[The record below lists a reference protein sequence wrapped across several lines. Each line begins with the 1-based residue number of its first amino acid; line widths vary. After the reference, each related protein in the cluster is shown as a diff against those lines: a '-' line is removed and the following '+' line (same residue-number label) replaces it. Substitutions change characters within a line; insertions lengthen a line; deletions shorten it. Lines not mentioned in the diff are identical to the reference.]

1 MSPVKKIN
9 RKRKSRVA
17 LLDEVEVVSVHGNEG
32 DIHDDVSS
40 SVNTSE
46 ILKAVIFKTDC
57 CLPNTKLAPKN
68 KNAYLPYKEEEWS
81 PLFLYRTPFDLTL
94 AAIRQ
99 SGSEGIGRCQI
110 GKTYGMDTTTKA
122 GNRRVSTNIVN
133 GIKSFPDH
141 FGQYQKMEGKIRC
154 IKYYWK
160 VAAHPESFIYLFKN
174 WKEVVGD
181 DCPFR
186 IGEVLKFPNTNLSTL
201 RMSDVSLRRLID
213 IMKVLKEHRVI
224 VTVHHLMK
232 IITDMEVE
240 YGLCYQ
246 IDKKSLL
253 KCLKALE
260 KKGYLHMFQTVVVEE
275 FRSNKILVITES
287 DITEAS
293 HPEVEAAIRV
303 TISEYNERGRVFPH
317 GQLRL
322 CRKNPGKDGDKSP
335 DFTLEDI
342 EMLENDNLK
351 EMTVD
356 KRLAMFRLQMMRRLS
371 IFFPEQQSYLRGYG
385 FFAGIMPVIS
395 GYPAHISYVFLVSS
409 FFKIFVDAPKFY
421 PAIQKSWVQ
430 GLFLKIRA
438 RMLQKAIF
446 DQVKHQISLVK
457 QGSFFPQTESTDENV
472 VSVDKN
478 NSNLVSPTASAT
490 NEKLPMNTRLPNDM
504 YGQQNK
510 MIRCC
515 IIHQL
520 VWHCLY
526 GLPQG
531 TKPNVWER
539 FLPYQALGSGIPV
552 NQCPVYVDDESPYR
566 FIPPIPPHQ
575 DLPHGWFL
583 LQDLI
588 NVLPLSIYVLFV
600 NMKNKVD
607 VIEPYLKDP
616 VLRHML
622 ISDLPINI
630 RMKLLGN
637 KKAVLQL
644 EHILL
649 TLCGF
654 GLARVGPTVDA
665 KKVTN
670 IELQYFYLS
679 RNGYLRDTSTSQ
691 KGYCRVSMPIDQ
703 YTKYEYVFDTMDDV
717 ICYWHHLRAIV
728 QSTPLSFRMETS
740 QEDVRLY
747 KKYTIG
753 MFDRSQIV
761 KPFED
766 LSTTFSPVLP
776 HDGCAGFDCS
786 FFIHL
791 RRHWDLNPRPMEFV
805 SWFLHEWRRA
815 TEKTKSL
822 IESRVKNYQNSWNSY
837 FRALVPSEI
846 GIFRRTSSEGHALV
860 RANPGFLGRKSSS
873 CGSKSFKGKKK
884 RPYDEVD
891 IISEQRRVH
900 LRNRFTSLERN
911 MLILIR
917 AVSFFLNPMYR
928 FWLEPAVLRDIMHE
942 NVQEARSKT
951 VQSLMAAGVREMKRV
966 ERVTYLQRIVK
977 NLSSFKEMRLLRS
990 QLAFHPISDSALKK
1004 KESEKLPKTSE
1015 SDESFEKFMS
1025 TGKLNISTEVQK
1037 TMAVPMRSQK
1047 PKDSNQIRHCVAFN
1061 VVVGALISEQDLADK
1076 SMECIFEKL
1085 GVSAVTRVLEQLRI
1099 DGLIT
1104 RQRFPIEDSKFSW
1117 KNQATLSFN
1126 FRHFFNH
1133 RFHPDMLEQLIE
1145 SSEEMEH
1152 GTDFAA
1158 DDDTAGSV
1166 AAATRCFYAGPVLKI
1181 TMDDNVLECFDA
1193 SSQEQIVNATK
1204 QLRYLESADLHLER
1218 ITVKPEGDCTPCD
1231 IPDLQYIFNSLKQVY
1246 SSEMIRNINFDDYLM
1261 SQSIPSRSFLRRV
1274 HTAINES
1281 KFVGLSIEELAIILK
1296 SSGSMV
1302 SLAVQ
1307 QMKVDSQLVTVGVDT
1322 VRYVLPA
1329 YSDCWLVP
1337 YGKLVYVPAPWFTPS
1352 GEIHAPAVRWMAEGV
1367 LFSIISRPGCPIDEL
1382 KRRFAYVLQPRMLL
1396 EMIRI
1401 LELCS
1406 CIRIQKLTSRT
1417 FRRKSAFENVQL
1429 ETDVFYVSAT
1439 KNAIEQFSRIFGSI
1453 PLPAI
1458 LKSTRLED
1466 I

>member
-1 MSPVKKIN
+1 MAPVTKIG
-9 RKRKSRVA
+9 RKRKRVE
-17 LLDEVEVVSVHGNEG
+17 LLDDEVEVNSVQ
-32 DIHDDVSS
+32 DDEAADVLDGVSS

-46 ILKAVIFKTDC
+46 VREAGTSKIDRSSPNSNKT
-57 CLPNTKLAPKN
+57 
-68 KNAYLPYKEEEWS
+68 AYLPYKEGEWS

-94 AAIRQ
+94 TAIRQ
-99 SGSEGIGRCQI
+99 SGSEGIGRYEI

-122 GNRRVSTNIVN
+122 GNRRVSANIVN

-160 VAAHPESFIYLFKN
+160 VAAHPESFIYLFKS
-174 WKEVVGD
+174 WKAVVGD

-186 IGEVLKFPNTNLSTL
+186 IGEVLRFPNTNLSTL

-224 VTVHHLMK
+224 VTIHHFMK
-232 IITDMEVE
+232 IITDMEIE
-240 YGLCYQ
+240 YGLHYQ

-287 DITEAS
+287 DIAEAS

-322 CRKNPGKDGDKSP
+322 SHKKPEKDGEKSS
-335 DFTLEDI
+335 DFTPEDI
-342 EMLENDNLK
+342 EMLENDSLN
-351 EMTVD
+351 EMTVV

-371 IFFPEQQSYLRGYG
+371 IIFPEQQSHN
-385 FFAGIMPVIS
+385 AVESHS
-395 GYPAHISYVFLVSS
+395 G
-409 FFKIFVDAPKFY
+409 
-421 PAIQKSWVQ
+421 
-430 GLFLKIRA
+430 
-438 RMLQKAIF
+438 LQSEPQDINEAEIA
-446 DQVKHQISLVK
+446 L
-457 QGSFFPQTESTDENV
+457 PQTERIGENENAI
-472 VSVDKN
+472 SVDESS
-478 NSNLVSPTASAT
+478 SNLASPSASAT
-490 NEKLPMNTRLPNDM
+490 NEKLSVNTRLPNDM

-510 MIRCC
+510 MIRCY

-539 FLPYQALGSGIPV
+539 FPPYQAPGPGISV
-552 NQCPVYVDDESPYR
+552 NQCPVYIDDESPYR

-575 DLPHGWFL
+575 DLPNGWFL

-600 NMKNKVD
+600 NMKTKVD
-607 VIEPYLKDP
+607 VIESYLRDP
-616 VLRHML
+616 ILRHML

-630 RMKLLGN
+630 RMKLLSN

-665 KKVTN
+665 KKVTSV
-670 IELQYFYLS
+670 ELQYFYLPRS
-679 RNGYLRDTSTSQ
+679 GYLRDTSTSQ

-728 QSTPLSFRMETS
+728 QSTPLSFRMETL

-766 LSTTFSPVLP
+766 LSTTVFPILP
-776 HDGCAGFDCS
+776 HDGCAGFDSS

-805 SWFLHEWRRA
+805 NWFLHEWRRA
-815 TEKTKSL
+815 TEKSKSL
-822 IESRVKNYQNSWNSY
+822 VESRVKNYQNSWNSY
-837 FRALVPSEI
+837 FRALVPPDS
-846 GIFRRTSSEGHALV
+846 GIFRRSEIEFRQIHVFLIFFYRTSNESHALV
-860 RANPGFLGRKSSS
+860 RSNPGSLGRKSCSY
-873 CGSKSFKGKKK
+873 GSKSLKGKKK

-917 AVSFFLNPMYR
+917 AVGFFLNPMYR

-951 VQSLMAAGVREMKRV
+951 VQSLMAAGVREMKRA

-977 NLSSFKEMRLLRS
+977 NLASFKEMRALRS
-990 QLAFHPISDSALKK
+990 QLAFHPISDPASKK
-1004 KESEKLPKTSE
+1004 KFFIEAFNKAKQLLFMELSVIHLRESEKLPKTSE

-1025 TGKLNISTEVQK
+1025 IGKINISTEVQK
-1037 TMAVPMRSQK
+1037 TAAVPVRSQK
-1047 PKDSNQIRHCVAFN
+1047 PKDPNQIRHCVAFN
-1061 VVVGALISEQDLADK
+1061 VVVGALISEQDLTDK

-1085 GVSAVTRVLEQLRI
+1085 GVPAVTRVLEQLRI

-1117 KNQATLSFN
+1117 KSQATLSFN

-1145 SSEEMEH
+1145 SSKEMEH

-1158 DDDTAGSV
+1158 DDDTAGTV
-1166 AAATRCFYAGPVLKI
+1166 AAVTRCFYAGPSLKI
-1181 TMDDNVLECFDA
+1181 TVDDDVLECFDA
-1193 SSQEQIVNATK
+1193 SSQDQIVNATK

-1218 ITVKPEGDCTPCD
+1218 ITVTPEGDCTSCD
-1231 IPDLQYIFNSLKQVY
+1231 VPDVQQVLNSLKRTY
-1246 SSEMIRNINFDDYLM
+1246 SLEVIRNTNFDDYLM
-1261 SQSIPSRSFLRRV
+1261 LQSIPSRSFLRRI
-1274 HTAINES
+1274 HTAVKES
-1281 KFVGLSIEELAIILK
+1281 KFIGMSVEELTIILK
-1296 SSGSMV
+1296 SSGSV
-1302 SLAVQ
+1302 VNLAVQ
-1307 QMKVDSQLVTVGVDT
+1307 QMETDSQLVTVGVDT
-1322 VRYVLPA
+1322 VRYVLPT

-1337 YGKLVYVPAPWFTPS
+1337 YEKLVYVPAPWFMLS

-1396 EMIRI
+1396 EIVRI

-1417 FRRKSAFENVQL
+1417 FRRKSLFENVQM

-1439 KNAIEQFSRIFGSI
+1439 KNAMEQFSRIFGAI

-1458 LKSTRLED
+1458 LKSTRPED
-1466 I
+1466 V

>member
-1 MSPVKKIN
+1 MVPVTKIG
-9 RKRKSRVA
+9 RKRKRA
-17 LLDEVEVVSVHGNEG
+17 GLLDEKVGVVSVQEDEAANVL
-32 DIHDDVSS
+32 DDVSIS
-40 SVNTSE
+40 INTSE
-46 ILKAVIFKTDC
+46 IYEAGTSKIDN
-57 CLPNTKLAPKN
+57 CLPKSN
-68 KNAYLPYKEEEWS
+68 KTAYLPYKEDEWS
-81 PLFLYRTPFDLTL
+81 PLFLYRTPFDLTV

-99 SGSEGIGRCQI
+99 SGSEGIGRYEI

-122 GNRRVSTNIVN
+122 GNRRVSANIVN

-141 FGQYQKMEGKIRC
+141 FGQYQKMEGKVRC

-174 WKEVVGD
+174 WKAVVGD

-213 IMKVLKEHRVI
+213 IMKVLKKHHVI
-224 VTVHHLMK
+224 VTIHHFMK
-232 IITDMEVE
+232 IITDMEVK
-240 YGLCYQ
+240 YGLPYQ

-287 DITEAS
+287 DIAEAS
-293 HPEVEAAIRV
+293 HPEIEAAIRV
-303 TISEYNERGRVFPH
+303 MIGEYNERGRVFPH

-322 CRKNPGKDGDKSP
+322 SRKKPEKSDDRSF
-335 DFTLEDI
+335 DFTPEDV
-342 EMLENDNLK
+342 EMLENDNLN
-351 EMTVD
+351 EMTID

-371 IFFPEQQSYLRGYG
+371 IIFPEQQSYNAVESHFG
-385 FFAGIMPVIS
+385 FQDELPNTTNQTGIV
-395 GYPAHISYVFLVSS
+395 L
-409 FFKIFVDAPKFY
+409 
-421 PAIQKSWVQ
+421 
-430 GLFLKIRA
+430 
-438 RMLQKAIF
+438 
-446 DQVKHQISLVK
+446 
-457 QGSFFPQTESTDENV
+457 PQTERIGENTISMYESNSNV
-472 VSVDKN
+472 VSP
-478 NSNLVSPTASAT
+478 SAPAT
-490 NEKLPMNTRLPNDM
+490 NEKLPMKTRLPNDM

-539 FLPYQALGSGIPV
+539 FPPYQAPGPGLPV
-552 NQCPVYVDDESPYR
+552 NQCPVYIDDESPYR
-566 FIPPIPPHQ
+566 FVPPIPPHQ

-600 NMKNKVD
+600 NMKSKVD
-607 VIEPYLKDP
+607 VIEFYLRDP

-630 RMKLLGN
+630 RVKLLGN

-654 GLARVGPTVDA
+654 GLARVGPAVDA
-665 KKVTN
+665 KKVSDV
-670 IELQYFYLS
+670 EVQYFYLS
-679 RNGYLRDTSTSQ
+679 RSGYLRDTSTSQ

-728 QSTPLSFRMETS
+728 QSTPLSFRIEIP

-766 LSTTFSPVLP
+766 LSSTFSPVLP
-776 HDGCAGFDCS
+776 HDGCAGFDSS

-805 SWFLHEWRRA
+805 NWFLHEWRRA
-815 TEKTKSL
+815 TEKAKPL
-822 IESRVKNYQNSWNSY
+822 VESRVKNYQNSWNSY
-837 FRALVPSEI
+837 FKALVPPDS
-846 GIFRRTSSEGHALV
+846 GIFRRTSSESHTLV
-860 RANPGFLGRKSSS
+860 RANPGSLGRKSGSY
-873 CGSKSFKGKKK
+873 GSKSFKRKKK

-917 AVSFFLNPMYR
+917 AVGFFLNPMYR

-951 VQSLMAAGVREMKRV
+951 VQSLMAAGVREMKRA

-977 NLSSFKEMRLLRS
+977 NLASFKEMRALRS
-990 QLAFHPISDSALKK
+990 QLAFHPISDPALKK
-1004 KESEKLPKTSE
+1004 KFFIEAFTRAKQLLFMESEKLPKTSE

-1025 TGKLNISTEVQK
+1025 IGKINISTEVQK
-1037 TMAVPMRSQK
+1037 TMVVPMRSQK
-1047 PKDSNQIRHCVAFN
+1047 PKDPNQIRHCVAFN
-1061 VVVGALISEQDLADK
+1061 VVVGALISEQDLTDK

-1085 GVSAVTRVLEQLRI
+1085 GVPAVTRVLEQLRI

-1117 KNQATLSFN
+1117 KSQATLSFN
-1126 FRHFFNH
+1126 FRHFFSH
-1133 RFHPDMLEQLIE
+1133 RFHPDILEQLIE
-1145 SSEEMEH
+1145 SSKEMEH
-1152 GTDFAA
+1152 GTGFAA

-1166 AAATRCFYAGPVLKI
+1166 AATTRCFYAGPLLKI

-1193 SSQEQIVNATK
+1193 SSQEQIMNATK

-1231 IPDLQYIFNSLKQVY
+1231 VPDLQHILNSLKQTY
-1246 SSEMIRNINFDDYLM
+1246 SLEMIRNTNFDDYLM
-1261 SQSIPSRSFLRRV
+1261 SQSISSRSFLRRI
-1274 HTAINES
+1274 HTVIKES
-1281 KFVGLSIEELAIILK
+1281 KFIGLSIEELTIILK
-1296 SSGSMV
+1296 SSGSV
-1302 SLAVQ
+1302 ISLAVQ
-1307 QMKVDSQLVTVGVDT
+1307 QMEADSQLVTVGVDT
-1322 VRYVLPA
+1322 IRFVLPA

-1337 YGKLVYVPAPWFTPS
+1337 YGKLVYVPAPWLTPS

-1382 KRRFAYVLQPRMLL
+1382 KRRFSYVLQPRMLL
-1396 EMIRI
+1396 EIVRI
-1401 LELCS
+1401 LELCN
-1406 CIRIQKLTSRT
+1406 CIRIQKLTSRI
-1417 FRRKSAFENVQL
+1417 FRRKSLFESDQM
-1429 ETDVFYVSAT
+1429 ETDIFYMSAT
-1439 KNAIEQFSRIFGSI
+1439 ENAMEQFSRIFGAI

-1458 LKSTRLED
+1458 FKSTRPED

>member
-1 MSPVKKIN
+1 MIPVTKIS
-9 RKRKSRVA
+9 RKRKGDVE
-17 LLDEVEVVSVHGNEG
+17 LLDKMEVNVRR
-32 DIHDDVSS
+32 D
-40 SVNTSE
+40 E
-46 ILKAVIFKTDC
+46 ILDVVNDISSLTNPSDVHETDTSKGDRN
-57 CLPNTKLAPKN
+57 LPNN
-68 KNAYLPYKEEEWS
+68 NNRNAYLPYKEGEWS

-99 SGSEGIGRCQI
+99 SGSEGIGRYEI

-133 GIKSFPDH
+133 GTKSFPDH

-174 WKEVVGD
+174 WKAVVGD

-213 IMKVLKEHRVI
+213 IMKILKEHRVI
-224 VTVHHLMK
+224 VTVHHFMK
-232 IITDMEVE
+232 IITDMELE
-240 YGLCYQ
+240 YGFHYQ

-260 KKGYLHMFQTVVVEE
+260 KKGYLHMFQIIVVEE
-275 FRSNKILVITES
+275 FRSNKILVITKS
-287 DITEAS
+287 DIVEAS
-293 HPEVEAAIRV
+293 HSEIEAAIRL

-322 CRKNPGKDGDKSP
+322 GCKKPGKDGDKSSDLAP
-335 DFTLEDI
+335 EDI
-342 EMLENDNLK
+342 KMLDNDSLK
-351 EMTVD
+351 EMTID

-371 IFFPEQQSYLRGYG
+371 IIFPEQQSYNTVDGQFELQSE
-385 FFAGIMPVIS
+385 PPDIS
-395 GYPAHISYVFLVSS
+395 SETETIFPKNGHI
-409 FFKIFVDAPKFY
+409 
-421 PAIQKSWVQ
+421 
-430 GLFLKIRA
+430 
-438 RMLQKAIF
+438 
-446 DQVKHQISLVK
+446 
-457 QGSFFPQTESTDENV
+457 DENA
-472 VSVDKN
+472 VSVDESS
-478 NSNLVSPTASAT
+478 SNLVQPIASAI
-490 NEKLPMNTRLPNDM
+490 NKKLPMNTRLPTDM

-520 VWHCLY
+520 IWHCLY

-539 FLPYQALGSGIPV
+539 FPPYQALGPGMPV
-552 NQCPVYVDDESPYR
+552 SQCPVYVDDESPYR
-566 FIPPIPPHQ
+566 FVPPIPPHQ

-588 NVLPLSIYVLFV
+588 TVLPLSIYMLFV

-607 VIEPYLKDP
+607 VVEFYLKDP
-616 VLRHML
+616 ILRHML

-649 TLCGF
+649 TLSGF
-654 GLARVGPTVDA
+654 GLVRVGPTVDA
-665 KKVTN
+665 KKVAN
-670 IELQYFYLS
+670 VELQYFYLS
-679 RNGYLRDTSTSQ
+679 RSGCLRDTSTSQ

-703 YTKYEYVFDTMDDV
+703 YTKYEYAFDTMDDV
-717 ICYWHHLRAIV
+717 IYYWHHLRAIV
-728 QSTPLSFRMETS
+728 QSTPLSFRMEIS

-753 MFDRSQIV
+753 MFDRSQIA

-766 LSTTFSPVLP
+766 LSTTFPPILP
-776 HDGCAGFDCS
+776 HDGCAGFDSS

-791 RRHWDLNPRPMEFV
+791 RRHWDLNPRPIEFV
-805 SWFLHEWRRA
+805 NWFLHEWRRA
-815 TEKTKSL
+815 SEKS
-822 IESRVKNYQNSWNSY
+822 
-837 FRALVPSEI
+837 RALVPSDN
-846 GIFRRTSSEGHALV
+846 GIFRRMSSENHVMV
-860 RANPGFLGRKSSS
+860 RTNPGSLGRKNSSY
-873 CGSKSFKGKKK
+873 GSKSFKRKKK
-884 RPYDEVD
+884 RPYDEID
-891 IISEQRRVH
+891 IISDQRRVH
-900 LRNRFTSLERN
+900 LRNRFSSLERN

-917 AVSFFLNPMYR
+917 AVGFFLNPMYR

-951 VQSLMAAGVREMKRV
+951 VQSLMAAGVREMKRP

-977 NLSSFKEMRLLRS
+977 NLASFKEMRVLRS
-990 QLAFHPISDSALKK
+990 QLAFHPITDPALKK
-1004 KESEKLPKTSE
+1004 KFFIEAFNKAKQLLFMESEKLPKTSE
-1015 SDESFEKFMS
+1015 GDESFEKFMS
-1025 TGKLNISTEVQK
+1025 TGKINIFAEVQK
-1037 TMAVPMRSQK
+1037 IMAVPVRSQK
-1047 PKDSNQIRHCVAFN
+1047 PKDPNQIRHCIAFN
-1061 VVVGALISEQDLADK
+1061 VIVGALISEQDLTDK

-1085 GVSAVTRVLEQLRI
+1085 GIPTVTKVLEQLRI

-1117 KNQATLSFN
+1117 KSQATLSFN

-1133 RFHPDMLEQLIE
+1133 RFHPDILEQFIQ
-1145 SSEEMEH
+1145 SSEEMER
-1152 GTDFAA
+1152 GTGFAA
-1158 DDDTAGSV
+1158 DDDTAGTV
-1166 AAATRCFYAGPVLKI
+1166 AAAARCFYTKPILKI
-1181 TMDDNVLECFDA
+1181 TMDDNVLECFDT
-1193 SSQEQIVNATK
+1193 SSQEQIMNATK

-1218 ITVKPEGDCTPCD
+1218 ITVNPEGNCTSCD
-1231 IPDLQYIFNSLKQVY
+1231 VPDLHYILNSLKKICSLELIQ
-1246 SSEMIRNINFDDYLM
+1246 NTNFDDYLM
-1261 SQSIPSRSFLRRV
+1261 TQSILSRPFLRRV
-1274 HTAINES
+1274 HTAIKES
-1281 KFVGLSIEELAIILK
+1281 KFIGMSIEELTIILK
-1296 SSGSMV
+1296 NSGSVV

-1307 QMKVDSQLVTVGVDT
+1307 QMEADSQLVTVGVDT

-1337 YGKLVYVPAPWFTPS
+1337 YGKLAYVPAPWFTPS
-1352 GEIHAPAVRWMAEGV
+1352 GEIHAPAVRWMAEGI
-1367 LFSIISRPGCPIDEL
+1367 LFSIINRPGCPIDEL
-1382 KRRFAYVLQPRMLL
+1382 KKRFAYVLQPRMLL
-1396 EMIRI
+1396 EIVRV

-1406 CIRIQKLTSRT
+1406 CIHIQKLTSRT
-1417 FRRKSAFENVQL
+1417 FKRKSLFENVQM
-1429 ETDVFYVSAT
+1429 EMDIFYVSAT
-1439 KNAIEQFSRIFGSI
+1439 KNAMERFSRIFSAV
-1453 PLPAI
+1453 PLPVI
-1458 LKSTRLED
+1458 FKSTRSED

>member
-1 MSPVKKIN
+1 MASVTKIN
-9 RKRKSRVA
+9 RKRKSRIE
-17 LLDEVEVVSVHGNEG
+17 LLDEVEIISIQENEAG
-32 DIHDDVSS
+32 DVLDSVSS
-40 SVNTSE
+40 PINTSDVHE
-46 ILKAVIFKTDC
+46 ACTSKAYR
-57 CLPNTKLAPKN
+57 CLLNINN
-68 KNAYLPYKEEEWS
+68 KNAYLPYKEGEWS

-99 SGSEGIGRCQI
+99 SGSEGIGRYEI
-110 GKTYGMDTTTKA
+110 GKTYGMDTRAKA
-122 GNRRVSTNIVN
+122 GNRRVSANIVN

-224 VTVHHLMK
+224 VTIHHFMK
-232 IITDMEVE
+232 IITDIELG
-240 YGLCYQ
+240 YGLRYQ

-287 DITEAS
+287 DIAKAS

-322 CRKNPGKDGDKSP
+322 SHKKSEKDGEKSS
-335 DFTLEDI
+335 DFTLEDAEI
-342 EMLENDNLK
+342 LENDSLK

-371 IFFPEQQSYLRGYG
+371 IIFPEQQCYNTVGTHFG
-385 FFAGIMPVIS
+385 FQPPDINCETGII
-395 GYPAHISYVFLVSS
+395 L
-409 FFKIFVDAPKFY
+409 
-421 PAIQKSWVQ
+421 
-430 GLFLKIRA
+430 
-438 RMLQKAIF
+438 
-446 DQVKHQISLVK
+446 
-457 QGSFFPQTESTDENV
+457 PQTECRGENA
-472 VSVDKN
+472 VSVDE
-478 NSNLVSPTASAT
+478 SSSTS
-490 NEKLPMNTRLPNDM
+490 EKLLLNTRLLSDM

-520 VWHCLY
+520 AWHCLY

-539 FLPYQALGSGIPV
+539 FPPCQAPGPGMPV
-552 NQCPVYVDDESPYR
+552 SQCPVYVDDESPYR
-566 FIPPIPPHQ
+566 FVPPIPSHQ

-600 NMKNKVD
+600 NMKNKVE
-607 VIEPYLKDP
+607 VIESYLKDP

-630 RMKLLGN
+630 RVKLLSN

-665 KKVTN
+665 KKVINT
-670 IELQYFYLS
+670 ELQYFYLA
-679 RNGYLRDTSTSQ
+679 RGGYLRDTSTSQ

-703 YTKYEYVFDTMDDV
+703 YTKYEYIFDTLDDV
-717 ICYWHHLRAIV
+717 IYYWHHLRAIV

-740 QEDVRLY
+740 QEDVRMY

-766 LSTTFSPVLP
+766 VCATFSPVLP
-776 HDGCAGFDCS
+776 HDGCAGFDSS

-791 RRHWDLNPRPMEFV
+791 RRHWDINPRPIEFV

-815 TEKTKSL
+815 TEKTKSFV
-822 IESRVKNYQNSWNSY
+822 ESRVKNYQNSWNSY
-837 FRALVPSEI
+837 FRALVPSDS
-846 GIFRRTSSEGHALV
+846 GIFRRTASDNHALV
-860 RANPGFLGRKSSS
+860 RANPGSLGRKSSYYS
-873 CGSKSFKGKKK
+873 SKSFKGKKK

-917 AVSFFLNPMYR
+917 AVGFFLNPMYR

-951 VQSLMAAGVREMKRV
+951 VQSLMAAGVREMKRA

-977 NLSSFKEMRLLRS
+977 NLSSFKEMRALRS

-1004 KESEKLPKTSE
+1004 KFFIEAFNKAKQLLFMESEKLPKTSE
-1015 SDESFEKFMS
+1015 DDESFEKFINI
-1025 TGKLNISTEVQK
+1025 GKINISTEVQR
-1037 TMAVPMRSQK
+1037 TLAVPIRSQK
-1047 PKDSNQIRHCVAFN
+1047 PKDPNQIRHCVAFN
-1061 VVVGALISEQDLADK
+1061 VVVGALISEQDLTNK
-1076 SMECIFEKL
+1076 SMEYIFEKL
-1085 GVSAVTRVLEQLRI
+1085 GVPAVTRILEQLRI

-1117 KNQATLSFN
+1117 KSQATLSFN

-1133 RFHPDMLEQLIE
+1133 RFHPDMLEQLIG
-1145 SSEEMEH
+1145 SSEEMER
-1152 GTDFAA
+1152 GTEFSA
-1158 DDDTAGSV
+1158 DDDSAGTV
-1166 AAATRCFYAGPVLKI
+1166 AAVTRCFYAGPALKI
-1181 TMDDNVLECFDA
+1181 IMDDNVLECFDA

-1218 ITVKPEGDCTPCD
+1218 ITVKPEGDYTLCD
-1231 IPDLQYIFNSLKQVY
+1231 IPDLQQILDSLKQIY
-1246 SSEMIRNINFDDYLM
+1246 SLEMIRNANFDDYLM
-1261 SQSIPSRSFLRRV
+1261 LQSTFSRSFLRRI
-1274 HTAINES
+1274 HTAIKES
-1281 KFVGLSIEELAIILK
+1281 KFIGMSIEELTIVLK
-1296 SSGSMV
+1296 NTGSVV

-1307 QMKVDSQLVTVGVDT
+1307 QMVEDSQLITVGVDT

-1337 YGKLVYVPAPWFTPS
+1337 YGKLVYVPAPWFTPC
-1352 GEIHAPAVRWMAEGV
+1352 GEIYAPAVRWMAEGV
-1367 LFSIISRPGCPIDEL
+1367 LFSIIGRPGCPIDEL
-1382 KRRFAYVLQPRMLL
+1382 KRQFAYVLQPRMLL

-1417 FRRKSAFENVQL
+1417 FKRRSVFENVQT
-1429 ETDVFYVSAT
+1429 EVEGDVFYVSAT
-1439 KNAIEQFSRIFGSI
+1439 KNAMEQFSRIFGTV
-1453 PLPAI
+1453 PQPAV
-1458 LKSTRLED
+1458 LKSTRPED

>member
-1 MSPVKKIN
+1 MAPVTKIG
-9 RKRKSRVA
+9 RKRKRVE
-17 LLDEVEVVSVHGNEG
+17 LLDEAEVISVQG
-32 DIHDDVSS
+32 DEAADVLDVSS
-40 SVNTSE
+40 SVNASEVHEAGTSK
-46 ILKAVIFKTDC
+46 IDHR
-57 CLPNTKLAPKN
+57 LPNSN
-68 KNAYLPYKEEEWS
+68 KTAYLPYKEGEWS

-99 SGSEGIGRCQI
+99 SGSEGIGRYEI

-122 GNRRVSTNIVN
+122 GNRRVSANIVN
-133 GIKSFPDH
+133 GIKSYPDH

-174 WKEVVGD
+174 WKAVVGD
-181 DCPFR
+181 ECPFR

-224 VTVHHLMK
+224 VTIHHFMK

-240 YGLCYQ
+240 YGIRYQ

-287 DITEAS
+287 DIAEAS

-303 TISEYNERGRVFPH
+303 AISEYNERGRVFPH

-322 CRKNPGKDGDKSP
+322 GRKKSEKSDDKASDFSP
-335 DFTLEDI
+335 EDI
-342 EMLENDNLK
+342 EMLENDSLN

-371 IFFPEQQSYLRGYG
+371 IIFPEKQSYNVVESHSG
-385 FFAGIMPVIS
+385 FQGEPPDTNGTKIVLS
-395 GYPAHISYVFLVSS
+395 HTEHISENAISMDESS
-409 FFKIFVDAPKFY
+409 
-421 PAIQKSWVQ
+421 
-430 GLFLKIRA
+430 
-438 RMLQKAIF
+438 
-446 DQVKHQISLVK
+446 
-457 QGSFFPQTESTDENV
+457 
-472 VSVDKN
+472 
-478 NSNLVSPTASAT
+478 SNLVSPSASAT
-490 NEKLPMNTRLPNDM
+490 NEIKPMNTRLPNDM

-510 MIRCC
+510 MIRCYV
-515 IIHQL
+515 IHQL
-520 VWHCLY
+520 VWHSLY
-526 GLPQG
+526 GLPRG

-539 FLPYQALGSGIPV
+539 FPPYQAPGPGMPV
-552 NQCPVYVDDESPYR
+552 NHCPVYVDDESPYR
-566 FIPPIPPHQ
+566 FVPPIPPHQ

-600 NMKNKVD
+600 NIKNKVD
-607 VIEPYLKDP
+607 VIESYLRDP

-622 ISDLPINI
+622 ISDIPINI
-630 RMKLLGN
+630 RVKLLGN
-637 KKAVLQL
+637 KKAILQL

-654 GLARVGPTVDA
+654 GLARVGPTVYA
-665 KKVTN
+665 KKVTSV
-670 IELQYFYLS
+670 ELQYFYLS
-679 RNGYLRDTSTSQ
+679 RNGYLRDTSTSR

-703 YTKYEYVFDTMDDV
+703 YTKYEYAFDKMDDI

-728 QSTPLSFRMETS
+728 QSTPLSFRIEIP

-766 LSTTFSPVLP
+766 LSTAFSPILP
-776 HDGCAGFDCS
+776 HDGCAGFDSS

-805 SWFLHEWRRA
+805 NWFLHEWRRA

-822 IESRVKNYQNSWNSY
+822 VESRVKNYQNSWNSY
-837 FRALVPSEI
+837 FRALVPPDS
-846 GIFRRTSSEGHALV
+846 GIFRRTCNESHALV
-860 RANPGFLGRKSSS
+860 RANPGSLGRKSSS
-873 CGSKSFKGKKK
+873 YSSKSFKGKKK

-900 LRNRFTSLERN
+900 LRNRFTLLERN

-917 AVSFFLNPMYR
+917 AVGFFLNPMYR

-951 VQSLMAAGVREMKRV
+951 VQSLMAAGVREMKRA

-977 NLSSFKEMRLLRS
+977 NLASFREMRALRS
-990 QLAFHPISDSALKK
+990 QLAFHPISDPVLKK
-1004 KESEKLPKTSE
+1004 KFFIEAFNKAKQLLFMESEKLPKTSE

-1025 TGKLNISTEVQK
+1025 IGKINISTEVQK
-1037 TMAVPMRSQK
+1037 TIAVPMRSQK
-1047 PKDSNQIRHCVAFN
+1047 PKDPNQIRHCVAFN
-1061 VVVGALISEQDLADK
+1061 VIVGALISEQDLTNK

-1085 GVSAVTRVLEQLRI
+1085 GVPAITRVLEQLRI

-1117 KNQATLSFN
+1117 KSQATLSFN

-1145 SSEEMEH
+1145 STEEMKH

-1158 DDDTAGSV
+1158 DDDNAGTV
-1166 AAATRCFYAGPVLKI
+1166 AAVTRCFYTGPLLKI

-1231 IPDLQYIFNSLKQVY
+1231 VPDLQRVLNSLKQTY
-1246 SSEMIRNINFDDYLM
+1246 SLEVIRKTNFDDYLM
-1261 SQSIPSRSFLRRV
+1261 LQSIPSRSLLRRI
-1274 HTAINES
+1274 HTLIKES
-1281 KFVGLSIEELAIILK
+1281 KFVGMSIEELTIILK
-1296 SSGSMV
+1296 SSGSV
-1302 SLAVQ
+1302 ISLAVQ
-1307 QMKVDSQLVTVGVDT
+1307 QMETDSQLVTVGVDT
-1322 VRYVLPA
+1322 VRFVLPA

-1382 KRRFAYVLQPRMLL
+1382 KKRFAYVLQPRMLL
-1396 EMIRI
+1396 EIVRM
-1401 LELCS
+1401 LEFCS
-1406 CIRIQKLTSRT
+1406 CILIQKLTSRT
-1417 FRRKSAFENVQL
+1417 LRRKFLFKNDQM
-1429 ETDVFYVSAT
+1429 ETDVFYVYAT
-1439 KNAIEQFSRIFGSI
+1439 KNAMEQFSRIFGTI
-1453 PLPAI
+1453 PLPSI
-1458 LKSTRLED
+1458 LKSTRPED

>member
-371 IFFPEQQSYLRGYG
+371 IFFPEQQSYNVAESHFRPGE
-385 FFAGIMPVIS
+385 
-395 GYPAHISYVFLVSS
+395 
-409 FFKIFVDAPKFY
+409 APN
-421 PAIQKSWVQ
+421 ITSE
-430 GLFLKIRA
+430 A
-438 RMLQKAIF
+438 RI
-446 DQVKHQISLVK
+446 I
-457 QGSFFPQTESTDENV
+457 FPQTESTDENV

-703 YTKYEYVFDTMDDV
+703 YTKYEYVFDTMD
-717 ICYWHHLRAIV
+717 
-728 QSTPLSFRMETS
+728 

-1004 KESEKLPKTSE
+1004 KFFIEAFNKAKQLLFMESEKLPKTSE